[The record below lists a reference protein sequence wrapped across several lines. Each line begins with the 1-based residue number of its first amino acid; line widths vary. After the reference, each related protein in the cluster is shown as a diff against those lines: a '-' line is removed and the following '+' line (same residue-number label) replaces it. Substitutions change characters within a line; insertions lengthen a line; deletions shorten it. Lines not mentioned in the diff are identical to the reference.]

1 MVEHCRRQRRR
12 AHRHNSNFWKLPRP
26 NQSRFEIH
34 FNDRRIPEEYFRKQ
48 LQMNRR
54 TFDMLLNVL
63 RPAVTCKNTRLRDY
77 IAPEKVLALG
87 LYRLAHGN
95 SYESIGPSFNVGRST
110 VLEAVQDVVE
120 ALFNLRNVYIKFP
133 ITEAETW
140 VCIETFQHVSDLPNI
155 VGAIDGSHIRIA
167 APPDSAVDYFSRYQ
181 QHDCIV

>member
-1 MVEHCRRQRRR
+1 
-12 AHRHNSNFWKLPRP
+12 
-26 NQSRFEIH
+26 
-34 FNDRRIPEEYFRKQ
+34 
-48 LQMNRR
+48 MNRH

-63 RPAVTCKNTRLRDY
+63 RPAVTRKNTRLRDY

-87 LYRLAHGN
+87 LYRQAHGN
-95 SYESIGPSFNVGRST
+95 SSEGIGPNFNVGRST
-110 VLEAVQDVVE
+110 VLEAVQDIVE
-120 ALFNLRNVYIKFP
+120 GLFNLRNVYIKFP

-181 QHDCIV
+181 QHDFIV